1 VSIKKV
7 IAGLTLLLL
16 LGSKIEVAVSSSM
29 LDFVYDESA
38 EEEVVVTED
47 GTGSSSNVAPALS
60 TLTFEFED
68 SDTSDFKTY
77 ATVKYGMKVL
87 NSGDVE
93 TAISMWKYLA
103 KEGNTEAQHQLG
115 LHYYGG
121 VKSFPQ
127 NYKNALKWFT
137 KAAKQGDSD
146 SQILLGLMYENA
158 QGVLIDY
165 RIAYMWMNL
174 GGYNGYGSSHHMDRL
189 IKKMVPAD
197 ISRAQKMSKRC
208 LKSDYTDCKDSFFD
222 KFYSIFE

>member
-16 LGSKIEVAVSSSM
+16 LCSGMVVAAGSLS
-29 LDFVYDESA
+29 DFVYDPDNLSDF
-38 EEEVVVTED
+38 VYED
-47 GTGSSSNVAPALS
+47 Y
-60 TLTFEFED
+60 LTFKD
-68 SDTSDFKTY
+68 
-77 ATVKYGMKVL
+77 GMKAL

-93 TAISMWKYLA
+93 TALAVWTSLA
-103 KEGNTEAQHQLG
+103 KKGNIKAQEQLG
-115 LHYYGG
+115 FHYYLGH
-121 VKSFPQ
+121 KSFPQ

-137 KAAKQGDSD
+137 KAAEQGDSD

-165 RIAYMWMNL
+165 RLAYMWMNL

-208 LKSDYTDCKDSFFD
+208 LKSNYTDCKDSFFD

>member
-1 VSIKKV
+1 MNMNKV
-7 IAGLTLLLL
+7 MGGLTLLLL
-16 LGSKIEVAVSSSM
+16 LCSEMVVAAGSLS
-29 LDFVYDESA
+29 DFVYDPDNLSDF
-38 EEEVVVTED
+38 VYED
-47 GTGSSSNVAPALS
+47 Y
-60 TLTFEFED
+60 LTFKD
-68 SDTSDFKTY
+68 
-77 ATVKYGMKVL
+77 GMKAL

-93 TAISMWKYLA
+93 TALTVWTSLA
-103 KEGNTEAQHQLG
+103 KKGNIKAQEQLG
-115 LHYYGG
+115 FHYYLGH
-121 VKSFPQ
+121 KSFPQ

-146 SQILLGLMYENA
+146 SQMLLGLMYEKA

-165 RIAYMWMNL
+165 RLAYMWMNL

-208 LKSDYTDCKDSFFD
+208 LKSNYTDCKDSFFD

>member
-1 VSIKKV
+1 MSIKKV

-29 LDFVYDESA
+29 LDFVYDDSA
-38 EEEVVVTED
+38 
-47 GTGSSSNVAPALS
+47 
-60 TLTFEFED
+60 
-68 SDTSDFKTY
+68 DFKTY
-77 ATVKYGMKVL
+77 ATVKYGMKLL

-93 TAISMWKYLA
+93 TAISMWQYLA
-103 KEGNTEAQHQLG
+103 KKGDIEAQHQLG
-115 LHYYGG
+115 FHYYLGP
-121 VKSFPQ
+121 KSFPQ

-146 SQILLGLMYENA
+146 SQMLLGLMYEKA

-165 RIAYMWMNL
+165 RLAYMWMNL

-208 LKSDYTDCKDSFFD
+208 LKSNYTDCKDSFFD

>member
-1 VSIKKV
+1 MNMNKV
-7 IAGLTLLLL
+7 MGGLTLLLL
-16 LGSKIEVAVSSSM
+16 LCSEMVVAAGSLS
-29 LDFVYDESA
+29 DFVYDPDNLSDF
-38 EEEVVVTED
+38 VSDPDNRSDFVYED
-47 GTGSSSNVAPALS
+47 Y
-60 TLTFEFED
+60 LTFKD
-68 SDTSDFKTY
+68 
-77 ATVKYGMKVL
+77 GMKAL

-93 TAISMWKYLA
+93 TAVAVWTSLA
-103 KEGNTEAQHQLG
+103 KKGNIKAQEQLG
-115 LHYYGG
+115 FHYYLGH
-121 VKSFPQ
+121 KSFPQ

-146 SQILLGLMYENA
+146 SQMLLGLMYEKA

-165 RIAYMWMNL
+165 RLAYMWMNL

-208 LKSDYTDCKDSFFD
+208 LKSNYTDCKDSFFD